1 MRRYAYGAGCR
12 QQAIMD
18 YFGDAETLPQGCGR
32 CDNCQTP
39 EAPPVDAR
47 TQETV
52 RILLSGVARL
62 QGRFG
67 GGHLIDLVTG
77 SDSEQIRKYNHRSTA
92 HLRPA
97 QAR

>member
-18 YFGDAETLPQGCGR
+18 YFGDAETLLKGCGR

-39 EAPPVDAR
+39 EAAPVDGK

-52 RILLSGVARL
+52 RILLSGAARL
-62 QGRFG
+62 EGRFG
-67 GGHLIDLVTG
+67 GSQLADLVTG
-77 SDSEQIRKYNHRSTA
+77 SDTAQIRRYSTSNCQRTVA
-92 HLRPA
+92 
-97 QAR
+97 